1 MTIPTLKTRRS
12 LIDLQ
17 IDYNQGVK
25 EPLETLMR
33 AWKGIKELPYTDDNS
48 FFKIGG
54 YHGEPFRGAG
64 WGNASYWGGY
74 CNHGNV
80 LFPTWHRVYLFRLEQ
95 ALQSIPGCQDVL
107 LPFWD
112 ETDEYTITNGIPT
125 CLTDQYFILDNV
137 QIDNPL
143 RSYVFQ
149 RNITDNI
156 SQDPSADYSKPK
168 YYETKRYPQSG
179 LMGPGDIAATIAHN
193 EQYSDYD
200 ENVKILNKNLN
211 DWLTSHITVAGKIYQ
226 TNLIKKF
233 KDCLEAPNFTVFS
246 NTTSA
251 AEWNG
256 NNQTIDPVTGKPIDP
271 DPNFKAV
278 VPLESPHNSI
288 HLAIGGCEIPSYNR
302 SPIAGANGDMG
313 ENDTAA
319 LDPIFYFHHC
329 NIDRVFWLWQKKH
342 GATDELEIIP
352 EFPGTNTVDNQ
363 GPTPGAAPNAW
374 LTLDSALEPFKK
386 EDGDYY
392 NSKDCINIETQ
403 LGYTY
408 GPGSMDDHANLLSAR
423 KEEDFPSRTIKV
435 SKINKAPVK
444 GSFTVSAFMNVNG
457 EKLHLG
463 TEAILSRW
471 NSQFCANCQTHLEVK
486 AFFNLPVIENK
497 LFSALNEDPYDHVEI
512 EIHGRDGF
520 INGTDKNNLLAASAE
535 KPLTGFKLE
544 II

>member
-1 MTIPTLKTRRS
+1 MTTPKLKTRRS
-12 LIDLQ
+12 LIDLEM
-17 IDYNQGVK
+17 DYTQGNK
-25 EPLETLMR
+25 APLENLMR
-33 AWKGIKELPYTDDNS
+33 AWKGIKELDYTLDDS

-54 YHGEPFRGAG
+54 YHGEPFRGGG

-74 CNHGNV
+74 CNHGNI
-80 LFPTWHRVYLFRLEQ
+80 LFPTWHRVYLLRLEK
-95 ALQSIPGCQDVL
+95 ALQSIPGCEDVV
-107 LPFWD
+107 LPYWD
-112 ETDEYTITNGIPT
+112 ETDESSIINGIPS
-125 CLTDQYFILDNV
+125 CLTDKHFTLDGI
-137 QIDNPL
+137 QIENPL
-143 RSYVFQ
+143 RSFVFP

-168 YYETKRYPQSG
+168 DYETKRYPQSG

-193 EQYSDYD
+193 DQYDND
-200 ENVKILNKNLN
+200 EDNVVILNNNVKA
-211 DWLTSHITVAGKIYQ
+211 WLTSHITVGKVTYP
-226 TNLIKKF
+226 TNLVQKF
-233 KDCLEAPNFTVFS
+233 KDCLDAPNFTVFS
-246 NTTSA
+246 NTSSA

-256 NNQTIDPVTGKPIDP
+256 DRQTIDPVTGKPMAN

-278 VPLESPHNSI
+278 VSLESPHNSI
-288 HLAIGGCEIPSYNR
+288 HLAVGGCEIPGYNR
-302 SPIAGANGDMG
+302 SPIPGANGDMG

-352 EFPGTNTVDNQ
+352 EYPGTNTIDNQ
-363 GPTPGAAPNAW
+363 GPTPGFAPNTW
-374 LTLDSALEPFKK
+374 LTLDSPLEPFKK
-386 EDGDYY
+386 NETDYY
-392 NSKDCINIETQ
+392 NSRDCINIETQ

-408 GPGSMDDHANLLSAR
+408 SQGSMDDHTNTLLA
-423 KEEDFPSRTIKV
+423 KKQDDFPSKIIKV
-435 SKINKAPVK
+435 SKINKAPVR

-486 AFFNLPVIENK
+486 AFFKLPIIETK
-497 LFSALNEDPYDHVEI
+497 LFSALNENPYEHVEI

-520 INGTDKNNLLAASAE
+520 INGTNKSKLLNALE
-535 KPLTGFKLE
+535 KPVTGFHLE